1 MIKGHGR
8 DNTWDLGLVCC
19 QVIGKEERG
28 VELPAQKN
36 FLEGKED

>member
-1 MIKGHGR
+1 MGGTIHGI
-8 DNTWDLGLVCC
+8 WGLVCC

-36 FLEGKED
+36 LLEGEED